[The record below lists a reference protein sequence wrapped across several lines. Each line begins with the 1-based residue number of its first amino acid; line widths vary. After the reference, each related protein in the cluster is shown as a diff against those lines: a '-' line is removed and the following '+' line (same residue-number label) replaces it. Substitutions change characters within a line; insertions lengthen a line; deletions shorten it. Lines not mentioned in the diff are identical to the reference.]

1 MEFQHFLHP
10 HKLRS
15 MEFEDKHMVI
25 CFGCLDF
32 IVGPAY
38 YCTECRKFVMHKSC
52 GAFPTQVQKD
62 TFHPHPLICNT
73 WDVFVCDA
81 CGRLTASFINY
92 RCMHCEFKLHLK
104 CAMAIFNDENEIGKR
119 GEENHQK
126 ITIRHFC
133 HPHQLTRCTLSLTT
147 HMEKELWRALKSK
160 CVACNLDIQET
171 PLLIYL
177 YVCFYCLF
185 IIHESCMNEMPRQVQ
200 RSPFHPLHV
209 LLPRPFLQDTD
220 ASRQVQCY
228 ACRETIEGCSFYCNK
243 CDVNLHVSC
252 AKYQTRAIKHT
263 CHPHNLLQLGK
274 SIIHNISCDACGED
288 CNDSCFSCKKCDFY
302 IHPQCIPL
310 PSSFIHKHH
319 LHPLALVSPFVEDD
333 SGDYYCDMCETKR
346 NPDLQVYYCEECNFI
361 AHIDCVLYEVLE
373 STIEMHIDPKEN
385 SGDEN
390 WELEERGHNKM
401 SPFHPHPLRT
411 VGFQMNEDDCCF
423 ACKEKFEGLIYSCLS
438 CGFHM
443 HYSCATYKFRE
454 VKHDFHADHH
464 LLHLGKGYFGDG
476 SPLCKTCGQTCKNTA
491 FYCLE
496 CMFYIHLECIPL
508 PAVVKHKRHLHPLVF
523 TTVTEDDSEDYYC
536 DTCETKR
543 NPEHD
548 VYHCSKCNYISH
560 IDCVISEAST
570 SVL

>member
-15 MEFEDKHMVI
+15 MEFEDNQVI

-52 GAFPTQVQKD
+52 GAFPPQVQKD
-62 TFHPHPLICNT
+62 SFHPHPLIFNT

-81 CGRLTASFINY
+81 CKRLTASFISY

-104 CAMAIFNDENEIGKR
+104 CAMAIFNDEHEIGKR
-119 GEENHQK
+119 DEEDHQR

-160 CVACNLDIQET
+160 CVACNLDIQGT
-171 PLLIYL
+171 PLLIYV

-185 IIHESCMNEMPRQVQ
+185 IIHESCISEMPRQVQ
-200 RSPFHPLHV
+200 RSPFHPRHV

-220 ASRQVQCY
+220 ASRQVRCY

-263 CHPHNLLQLGK
+263 CHPHNLQQLGK
-274 SIIHNISCDACGED
+274 RIIHNISCDACGED
-288 CNDSCFSCKKCDFY
+288 CEGSCFSCKKCDFY

-333 SGDYYCDMCETKR
+333 SGDYYCDMCETER

-361 AHIDCVLYEVLE
+361 AHIDCVIYEVLE
-373 STIEMHIDPKEN
+373 PTIEMRIDPEEN

-390 WELEERGHNKM
+390 WESEERGHNKM
-401 SPFHPHPLRT
+401 VAPSGQAPALSLKPPSTQTNKEMESCKDELLFVDMEQVCLMPPPNSAGAKPVARLVPITFVAASMVTAAPQMIIVHRLKVVKVT
-411 VGFQMNEDDCCF
+411 VGPVE
-423 ACKEKFEGLIYSCLS
+423 A
-438 CGFHM
+438 
-443 HYSCATYKFRE
+443 A
-454 VKHDFHADHH
+454 A
-464 LLHLGKGYFGDG
+464 
-476 SPLCKTCGQTCKNTA
+476 
-491 FYCLE
+491 
-496 CMFYIHLECIPL
+496 
-508 PAVVKHKRHLHPLVF
+508 AVVKVPPTLEQRTISTTLHKMDG
-523 TTVTEDDSEDYYC
+523 T
-536 DTCETKR
+536 
-543 NPEHD
+543 
-548 VYHCSKCNYISH
+548 
-560 IDCVISEAST
+560 
-570 SVL
+570 